1 LAKNKEL
8 AATATFMAAK
18 CEQAQNYVAG
28 EERTYR
34 YFNLLL
40 EEYADTQFYQ
50 KAIEECR
57 HFASYSAR

>member
-1 LAKNKEL
+1 
-8 AATATFMAAK
+8 MAAK

-28 EERTYR
+28 EERSYR
-34 YFNLLL
+34 YFELLRK
-40 EEYADTQFYQ
+40 EYGNTKFYQ